1 MLRILSVIVW
11 CLIFYLAFKAIK
23 YFVQMLSGPKEG
35 EEVKSSFNRKKEKNK
50 FSINREDII
59 EADFE
64 EIKESDSEK
73 KTKD

>member
-1 MLRILSVIVW
+1 MLRIFSIIVW

-23 YFVQMLSGPKEG
+23 YLVQLVGPPKEG
-35 EEVKSSFNRKKEKNK
+35 KNK
-50 FSINREDII
+50 TVFSKRKDKSKFDIKKEDII

-73 KTKD
+73 QNKD